1 MKQNKYNHNVHI
13 NNNFSVISEEPKTN
27 KTIQNKGKIT
37 KKDKFRVYLF
47 LSILLFCTMTSMILM
62 AKAKANEE
70 VQSHIAKEIIRFHVI
85 ANSDSIEDQAL
96 KMLVKNALV
105 QDLSPLL
112 NATNTIDEARSVL
125 ISNIDNIQ
133 AIAEKIIKNEGY
145 QYPVTVSLETTY
157 FPLKIYGEYNFPPGY
172 YEALRVQIG
181 SAKGQNWWCVMFPPL
196 CFVDETYSI
205 VDETSGEKLKHLL
218 TEEEYNTLLNKSTPI
233 KIKFKLWESFKNIF
247 K

>member
-1 MKQNKYNHNVHI
+1 MKQNKYNRNIHTSNNFTVIGEEFKVNKSI
-13 NNNFSVISEEPKTN
+13 NNKTTIS
-27 KTIQNKGKIT
+27 

-62 AKAKANEE
+62 AKAKASVE

-85 ANSDSIEDQAL
+85 ANSDSKEDQAL
-96 KMLVKNALV
+96 KLLVKNALV

-112 NATNTIDEARSVL
+112 NATNTIDEARAVL
-125 ISNIDNIQ
+125 IRNIDNIQ
-133 AIAEKIIKNEGY
+133 TIAEKIIDKEGY
-145 QYPVTVSLETTY
+145 QYSVTVSLENTY

-181 SAKGQNWWCVMFPPL
+181 SAEGQNWWCVMFPPL

-205 VDETSGEKLKHLL
+205 VDETSGDKLKHLL
-218 TEEEYNTLLNKSTPI
+218 TEEEYNSLLNSNTPI
-233 KIKFKLWESFKNIF
+233 KVKFKLWESIKKIF